1 MIKRNEKIMKRPMH
15 SPINKNIKLHIPS
28 HIYDSIH
35 GKDGVS
41 VICCTNKKN
50 NLNNIFDNFSSQ
62 THHEKELIIILNYVN
77 PNIDVW
83 KERFSSY
90 DNVQIYTLDSKHSL
104 GKCLNYA
111 VYKSKYP
118 IIAKFDDD
126 DYYSPEYLSNVIKP
140 FYFTDAHIVGK
151 ATTYVYFIKE
161 KILAIRNINRDN
173 RYTSRVEGP
182 TLVFKREV
190 FEKVQFQ
197 DKTLGEDIAFCNDC
211 INSGYTI
218 FSTNKDNFVYIRDDE
233 NTHTWKIN
241 NETFMNQCI
250 IVSKTEDFKKFI

>member
-1 MIKRNEKIMKRPMH
+1 MKKPKH
-15 SPINKNIKLHIPS
+15 SPINKNIKLHIPT

-50 NLNNIFDNFSSQ
+50 NLNNILNNFISQ
-62 THHEKELIIILNYVN
+62 IYDKKELIVILNYNN
-77 PNIDVW
+77 PDIDNW
-83 KERFSSY
+83 KDKISSY
-90 DNVQIYTLDSKHSL
+90 ENIQVHALDSKYSL
-104 GKCLNYA
+104 GNCLNYA
-111 VYKSKYP
+111 VFQSKYP

-126 DYYSPEYLSNVIKP
+126 DYYGPNYLKDMIKP
-140 FYFTDAHIVGK
+140 FYFTNAKIIGK
-151 ATTYVYFIKE
+151 ITTYVYFAKE

-173 RYTSRVEGP
+173 IYTSRVEGP
-182 TLVFKREV
+182 TLVFKKEV

-211 INSGYTI
+211 INSGFTI
-218 FSTNKDNFVYIRDDE
+218 FSTNKDNFVYIRNDE

-241 NETFMNQCI
+241 NSIFLKECKKVCETD
-250 IVSKTEDFKKFI
+250 DFRKHI

>member
-1 MIKRNEKIMKRPMH
+1 M
-15 SPINKNIKLHIPS
+15 KNIKLHIPP
-28 HIYDSIH
+28 HIYNSIN

-50 NLNNIFDNFSSQ
+50 NLNNIFNNFSSQ
-62 THHEKELIIILNYVN
+62 THYEKELIIILNYDN

-83 KERFSSY
+83 KEKFFSY
-90 DNVQIYTLDSKHSL
+90 ENVQIYTLDSKHSL

-126 DYYSPEYLSNVIKP
+126 DYYSPNYLEDMIKA
-140 FYFTDAHIVGK
+140 FYFTNAKVIGK
-151 ATTYVYFIKE
+151 ATTYVYFAKE

-182 TLVFKREV
+182 TLVFKKEV
-190 FEKVQFQ
+190 FEKVQFR

-218 FSTNKDNFVYIRDDE
+218 FSTNKDNFVYIRNDE

-241 NETFMNQCI
+241 NNIFLKGCMKVCETN
-250 IVSKTEDFKKFI
+250 DFRNHI